1 MLYGGVGA
9 IMGHE
14 VTHGFDVNG
23 KRFEGRSSY
32 LQLSQ
37 NTVKH
42 YWEYNLILYITYSQ
56 VFTYRNYNNR
66 ANIKVTIFIELR

>member
-1 MLYGGVGA
+1 MAKKVCFLSLRSYRSMLYGGVGA

-23 KRFEGRSSY
+23 KPWFERRSSY

-42 YWEYNLILYITYSQ
+42 Y
-56 VFTYRNYNNR
+56 
-66 ANIKVTIFIELR
+66 